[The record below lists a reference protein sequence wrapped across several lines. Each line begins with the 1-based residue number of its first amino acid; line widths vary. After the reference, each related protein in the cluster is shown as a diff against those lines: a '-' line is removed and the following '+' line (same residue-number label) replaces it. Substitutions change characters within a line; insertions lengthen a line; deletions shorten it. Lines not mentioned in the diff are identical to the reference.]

1 MEQKGQSSDV
11 RAAEE
16 VALMSRVAAGDR
28 GEPLETLYERYAGRL
43 YGLGM
48 RLLRDEGAAE
58 ELVQETFVRLW
69 RSASGY
75 DARKGSVRTF
85 LYTIAHRTAV
95 DFKRRPASRPLDT
108 RGEPVGESSPA
119 TESFEALVLGLDVR
133 DAMTTLSEHHR
144 QVLELHYREDLTQR
158 QIAERLGVPL
168 GTVKTRTYH
177 ALRALK
183 SELQERELV
192 A

>member
-69 RSASGY
+69 RSSSNY
-75 DARKGSVRTF
+75 DARKGSVRSF
-85 LYTIAHRTAV
+85 LYTIARRAAV

-108 RGEPVGESSPA
+108 RDELTAESAPA
-119 TESFEALVLGLDVR
+119 TESFEALLLGLDVR
-133 DAMTTLSEHHR
+133 DAMTTLSDNHR

-158 QIAERLGVPL
+158 QIAERLGAPL

>member
-69 RSASGY
+69 RSSSNY
-75 DARKGSVRTF
+75 DARKGSVRSF
-85 LYTIAHRTAV
+85 LYTIAHRAAV
-95 DFKRRPASRPLDT
+95 DFERRPASRPLDT
-108 RGEPVGESSPA
+108 RDELTAESAPA
-119 TESFEALVLGLDVR
+119 TESFEALLLGLDVR
-133 DAMTTLSEHHR
+133 DAMTTLSDNHR

-158 QIAERLGVPL
+158 QIAERLGAPL